1 MKEYKPFKDEKEFID
16 SYFHHNTELDN
27 SSREYDLSRSGMWL
41 KFTEN
46 DQIYQVLAMD
56 KNGIFIIDR
65 HIVWEELLKY
75 HSFLDDSPGG
85 KEVENDKSLA

>member
-1 MKEYKPFKDEKEFID
+1 MKEYVPFKDEKEFIEN
-16 SYFHHNTELDN
+16 YFHHNTKLDN
-27 SSREYDLSRSGMWL
+27 LSREYDLSRSGMWL
-41 KFTEN
+41 KFIES

-65 HIVWEELLKY
+65 HIVWKELLKY
-75 HSFLDDSPGG
+75 HSFLDNSPCG